1 MSFFLSI
8 EGPDGSGKTTQA
20 RLLADHLRQAGH
32 DVLLARE
39 PGGTPIG
46 DQIRQVLF
54 SLDNK
59 GMSPESEFLLFS
71 ASRAQLVREVLR
83 PHLQRGGLVVCD
95 RFADSS
101 LAYQGYGHGLELE
114 MVQAV
119 TRLATG
125 GLRPNL
131 TVLLD
136 LPAEDGLARRKQ
148 GGRWNRLDDYDLEFH
163 QRVRQA
169 FLGLAAADPAR
180 WVTVDGR
187 PAVEEVQREIQR
199 VVDPRLAARG

>member
-1 MSFFLSI
+1 LSFFLSI

-71 ASRAQLVREVLR
+71 ASRAQLVRQVLR
-83 PHLQRGGLVVCD
+83 PHLQQGGLVVCD

>member
-1 MSFFLSI
+1 LSFFLSI

-71 ASRAQLVREVLR
+71 ASRAQLVRQVLR

-125 GLRPNL
+125 GLRPDL

>member
-39 PGGTPIG
+39 PGGTRVG

-83 PHLQRGGLVVCD
+83 PHLQRGGMVVCD

-114 MVQAV
+114 MVLAV
-119 TRLATG
+119 TQLATG
-125 GLRPNL
+125 GLRPDL

-169 FLGLAAADPAR
+169 FLGLAAAEPAR

-187 PAVEEVQREIQR
+187 PAVEQVQREIQR
-199 VVDPRLAARG
+199 VVGPRLAARG